1 MPIIRVEMFPGRTT
15 DQKRDLARELT
26 DGFVRACGGP
36 GDRLYVVI
44 NEVERENWGVG
55 GELMADE

>member
-1 MPIIRVEMFPGRTT
+1 MPIIRVEMFPGRTA

-36 GDRLYVVI
+36 SDQLHVVI
-44 NEVERENWGVG
+44 TEVKRENWGIG
-55 GELMADE
+55 GELMANK

>member
-1 MPIIRVEMFPGRTT
+1 MPIIRVEMFPGRTA

-36 GDRLYVVI
+36 GDRLHVVI
-44 NEVERENWGVG
+44 SEVERENWGVG

>member
-1 MPIIRVEMFPGRTT
+1 MPIIRVEMFPGRTA

-36 GDRLYVVI
+36 GDQLHVVI
-44 NEVERENWGVG
+44 TEVERENWGVG
-55 GELMADE
+55 GELMSDK

>member
-15 DQKRDLARELT
+15 DQKRNCASELT

-36 GDRLYVVI
+36 GDRLRVVI
-44 NEVERENWGVG
+44 SEVERENWGVD
-55 GELMADE
+55 GELLANE

>member
-1 MPIIRVEMFPGRTT
+1 MPIIRVEMFPGRTA

-36 GDRLYVVI
+36 GDRLHVVI
-44 NEVERENWGVG
+44 TEVERENWGDG
-55 GELMADE
+55 GELMVNE

>member
-36 GDRLYVVI
+36 GDRLHVVI
-44 NEVERENWGVG
+44 TEVERENWGVG
-55 GELMADE
+55 GELTANE

>member
-36 GDRLYVVI
+36 GDRLHVVI
-44 NEVERENWGVG
+44 SEVERENWGVG

>member
-1 MPIIRVEMFPGRTT
+1 MPIIRVEMFPGRTA

-36 GDRLYVVI
+36 GDRLHVVI
-44 NEVERENWGVG
+44 TEVEHENWGIG
-55 GELMADE
+55 CGLISPK

>member
-1 MPIIRVEMFPGRTT
+1 MPIIRVEMFPGRTA

-36 GDRLYVVI
+36 GDRLHVVI
-44 NEVERENWGVG
+44 TEVERENWGVG
-55 GELMADE
+55 GELTANE